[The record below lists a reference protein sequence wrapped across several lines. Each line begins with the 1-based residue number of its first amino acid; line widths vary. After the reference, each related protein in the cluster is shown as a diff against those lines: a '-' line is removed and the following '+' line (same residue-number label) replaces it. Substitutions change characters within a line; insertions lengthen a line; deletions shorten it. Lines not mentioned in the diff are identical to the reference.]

1 MKSKLLL
8 AAVIA
13 SAFST
18 SAFAADNDCTGLPTN
33 AELLASL
40 KAVVVTGAG
49 GTGTAKATGIGSAA
63 GNGGLDFPMWAT
75 VVNQHGKVCAVATSG
90 GSGSTPR
97 AWPLSRVISAQKAN
111 TANALSTDA
120 FAISTANLYSAVHPN
135 GSLYGLQHSNP
146 VNTLVGYR
154 GDATTFGTPSDP
166 MVGLRP
172 GGVNVFGGGLALYS
186 GGKLVG
192 ALGVSGDTSCADHN
206 IAWAMRKQ
214 LVLGT
219 VPNGVTS
226 NTDNI
231 QYPANTGTAPSGWQ
245 HPLCAAGLT
254 APN

>member
-1 MKSKLLL
+1 MKNKILLT
-8 AAVIA
+8 AVVL
-13 SAFST
+13 ST
-18 SAFAADNDCTGLPTN
+18 ISTQVFAADNDCTGLPTN
-33 AELLASL
+33 ALLLSSL

-75 VVNQHGKVCAVATSG
+75 VVNQYGKVCAIATSG
-90 GSGSTPR
+90 GSGSTQR

-111 TANALSTDA
+111 TANALSTDT
-120 FAISTANLYSAVHPN
+120 FAISTANLYSAVQPG

-146 VNTLVGYR
+146 LNTLVGYR

-186 GGKLVG
+186 GGKLIG

-214 LVLGT
+214 LT
-219 VPNGVTS
+219 MDAVPSGVTN

-231 QYPANTGTAPSGWQ
+231 QYPASVGTVPSGWQ
-245 HPLCAAGLT
+245 HPLCAAGLA